1 MELGVLKDIVIIF
14 ALSTFVNFLFTR
26 IKVPAIIG
34 YLLTGVIAG
43 PYLLGL
49 ISSPE
54 NVEVMAEI
62 GVILLMFTIGLE
74 FSLNHL
80 LKIRRMVFL
89 GGFMQLLLTAG
100 VTMLVARVYHF
111 AWNEAVFVGF
121 LTALSSTA
129 VVLKLLQ
136 ERSELTTHH
145 GKTIVGIL
153 IFQDIILVPLLLLT
167 PMLGGETGEVGND
180 LLMLML
186 KTVGIMIF
194 IWAGT
199 KWIMP
204 WVLHQIAMTRSQE
217 LFLMSILL
225 ICLAVAMLTNELGM
239 SLAFGAFLA
248 GLMISDT
255 EYSHS
260 AFGNLI
266 PFKDV
271 FTSFF
276 FVSIGMLLDLGYVS
290 EHPWL
295 VIGTVLIVI
304 LIKAIIAGFTAFTVG
319 HAFIGTVAVGLALA
333 QVGEFSFILAGL
345 GLTHEIITPAHFQLF
360 LAIAITSMALSPLL
374 IHVSKHLSR
383 VIMKLPL
390 PPFLVNGLYPLKQVE
405 IPKINNH
412 IVLIGKDSRAINL
425 ASMIKT
431 MELPFTSVIF
441 DADRAR
447 QEMDKGNL
455 AVYGDATYEP
465 VLREAYVHT
474 AEMVILSVGNLITS
488 MSVVEHIRALN
499 KHAHII
505 VRTRHVTDVEEL
517 YRLGANQVIPEE
529 FETAI
534 DFFERI
540 LGKYLIPRMEIE
552 KAIARTREDNYG
564 IFRERKEPGGHSL
577 LKDIPD
583 IEIAAVKVGEKS
595 VFAGK
600 TIAQTAL
607 RKTCGVTMVAIN
619 KGGTVIPNP
628 EPSTVING
636 DDIAYLLGKPEMIAI
651 ASNILSEP
659 LRSEMSSPDKA
670 ISGTIAI

>member
-1 MELGVLKDIVIIF
+1 MEPGVLKDIVIIF
-14 ALSTFVNFLFTR
+14 ALSTFVNFIFTR
-26 IKVPAIIG
+26 IKVPALIG
-34 YLLTGVIAG
+34 YLLTGVVAG
-43 PYLLGL
+43 PYLLKL
-49 ISSPE
+49 ISSPD

-100 VTMLVARVYHF
+100 VTMLMARVAHF
-111 AWNEAVFVGF
+111 EWNEAVFVGF

-136 ERSELTTHH
+136 ERSELTTHY

-153 IFQDIILVPLLLLT
+153 IFQDIILIPLLLFT
-167 PMLGGETGEVGND
+167 PILAGETADVGHD
-180 LLMLML
+180 LLFLML
-186 KTVGIMIF
+186 KTIGIMIF
-194 IWAGT
+194 IWVGT
-199 KWIMP
+199 RWLMP
-204 WVLHQIAMTRSQE
+204 WLLHLIAMTRSQE
-217 LFLMSILL
+217 LFLMSLLL
-225 ICLAVAMLTNELGM
+225 ICLAVAMLTHELGM

-276 FVSIGMLLDLGYVS
+276 FVSIGMLLDLGFVA

-295 VIGTVLIVI
+295 VLVTVLLVI
-304 LIKAIIAGFTAFTVG
+304 AIKTIIAGFTAFSLG
-319 HAFIGTVAVGLALA
+319 HTFFGTVVVGLSLA

-345 GLTHEIITPAHFQLF
+345 GLANGIITPYHFQLF
-360 LAIAITSMALSPLL
+360 LAVAITSMALSPLL
-374 IHVSKHLSR
+374 IQVSKPLANL
-383 VIMKLPL
+383 ILKLPL
-390 PPFLVNGLYPLKQVE
+390 PSYLVNGLFPLKQVE
-405 IPKINNH
+405 IPEISKH
-412 IVLIGKDSRAINL
+412 VVLIGKDSRAINL

-431 MELPFTSVIF
+431 MDLPFTSVVF
-441 DADRAR
+441 DTEMAR
-447 QEMDKGNL
+447 SEMEKGHL
-455 AVYGDATYEP
+455 AVFGDATYEP
-465 VLREAYVHT
+465 VLRQAYVHT
-474 AEMVILSVGNLITS
+474 AEMVVVSIGNLITS
-488 MSVVEHIRALN
+488 MSIVEHVRAMN

-505 VRTRHVTDVEEL
+505 VRSRHVTDIEEL

-534 DFFERI
+534 DFYERI
-540 LGKYLIPRMEIE
+540 LGKYLLPRMDIE
-552 KAIARTREDNYG
+552 KAIARSRADNYG
-564 IFRERKEPGGHSL
+564 AFRDKSKMGGYSL

-583 IEIAAVKVGEKS
+583 IEIAAVRVGEKS

-600 TIAQTAL
+600 TIAETAL
-607 RKTCGVTMVAIN
+607 RKTCGVTMVAIRH
-619 KGGTVIPNP
+619 GETVTPNP
-628 EPSTVING
+628 QPSTVIMVN
-636 DDIAYLLGKPEMIAI
+636 DIAYLLGKPEMIAI
-651 ASNILSEP
+651 ATDLLTKEVD
-659 LRSEMSSPDKA
+659 RS
-670 ISGTIAI
+670 

>member
-14 ALSTFVNFLFTR
+14 ALSTFVNFIFTR
-26 IKVPAIIG
+26 IRVPALIG
-34 YLLTGVIAG
+34 YLVTGVIAG
-43 PYLLGL
+43 PYLLKL

-80 LKIRRMVFL
+80 LKIRKVVFF

-100 VTMLVARVYHF
+100 MTMLMARVYNF

-136 ERSELTTHH
+136 ERSELTTHY

-153 IFQDIILVPLLLLT
+153 IFQDIILIPLLLFT
-167 PMLGGETGEVGND
+167 PILGGETADIGND
-180 LLMLML
+180 LLLLML

-199 KWIMP
+199 RWLMP
-204 WVLHQIAMTRSQE
+204 WLLHLIAMTRSQE
-217 LFLMSILL
+217 LFLMSLLL

-276 FVSIGMLLDLGYVS
+276 FVSIGMLLDLGFVA

-295 VIGTVLIVI
+295 VLVTVLLVI
-304 LIKAIIAGFTAFTVG
+304 LIKTVIAGFTAFTLG
-319 HAFIGTVAVGLALA
+319 HTFFGTVVVGLALA

-345 GLTHEIITPAHFQLF
+345 GLSNGIITPSHFQLF
-360 LAIAITSMALSPLL
+360 LAVAITSMALSPLL
-374 IHVSKHLSR
+374 IQVSKPLAN
-383 VIMKLPL
+383 VILKLPL
-390 PPFLVNGLYPLKQVE
+390 PEFLVEGLFPLKQVE
-405 IPKINNH
+405 IPMISKH

-425 ASMIKT
+425 AAMIKT
-431 MELPFTSVIF
+431 MDLPFTSIVF
-441 DADRAR
+441 DTDRAR
-447 QEMDKGNL
+447 SEMEKGHL
-455 AVYGDATYEP
+455 VVFGDATYEP
-465 VLREAYVHT
+465 VLRQAYVHT
-474 AEMVILSVGNLITS
+474 AELVVVSVGNLITS
-488 MSVVEHIRALN
+488 MSIVEHIRAMN

-505 VRTRHVTDVEEL
+505 VRTRHVTDIEEL

-534 DFFERI
+534 DFYERI
-540 LGKYLIPRMEIE
+540 LGKYLLPRMDIE
-552 KAIARTREDNYG
+552 RAIARTRADNYG
-564 IFRERKEPGGHSL
+564 IFRDKSKEGGYSL

-583 IEIAAVKVGEKS
+583 LEIAAVRVGEKS

-607 RKTCGVTMVAIN
+607 RKTCGVTMVAVKTADKI
-619 KGGTVIPNP
+619 IPNP
-628 EPSTVING
+628 EPATIING
-636 DDIAYLLGKPEMIAI
+636 NDIAYLLGKPEMIAI
-651 ASNILSEP
+651 ATDLLSKEVEKP
-659 LRSEMSSPDKA
+659 
-670 ISGTIAI
+670 

>member
-14 ALSTFVNFLFTR
+14 ALSTFVNFIFTR

-34 YLLTGVIAG
+34 YLITGVIAG
-43 PYLLGL
+43 PHLLGL
-49 ISSPE
+49 ISSPD

-80 LKIRRMVFL
+80 LNIRRIVFL

-100 VTMLVARVYHF
+100 VTLLVAKAYDF
-111 AWNEAVFVGF
+111 GWTEAVFVGF

-136 ERSELTTHH
+136 ERSELTTHY

-153 IFQDIILVPLLLLT
+153 IFQDIILIPLLLFT
-167 PMLGGETGEVGND
+167 PMLGGETGEVGNE

-186 KTVGIMIF
+186 KAVGIIIF
-194 IWAGT
+194 IWVGN
-199 KWIMP
+199 KWLMP
-204 WVLHQIAMTRSQE
+204 WLLHIIAMTHSQE
-217 LFLMSILL
+217 LFMMSLLL

-248 GLMISDT
+248 GLMISDS

-276 FVSIGMLLDLGYVS
+276 FVSIGMLLDLGFVAD
-290 EHPWL
+290 HPWL
-295 VIGTVLIVI
+295 VLATVILVI
-304 LIKAIIAGFTAFTVG
+304 LIKTSIAGFTAFTLG
-319 HAFIGTVAVGLALA
+319 HTFFGTVVVGLSLA
-333 QVGEFSFILAGL
+333 QVGEFSFILARV
-345 GLTHEIITPAHFQLF
+345 GLTNEIITPSHYQLF
-360 LAIAITSMALSPLL
+360 LAVAITSMALSPLL
-374 IHVSKHLSR
+374 IQVSKPLASL
-383 VIMKLPL
+383 ILKLPL
-390 PPFLVNGLYPLKQVE
+390 PPFLVNGLFPLRQVE
-405 IPKINNH
+405 IPEISQH

-425 ASMIKT
+425 AAMIRT
-431 MELPFTSVIF
+431 MGLPFTSIIF
-441 DADRAR
+441 DPDRAR
-447 QEMDKGNL
+447 KEMEKGNM
-455 AVYGDATYEP
+455 VVFGDATYEP
-465 VLREAYVHT
+465 VLRQAYVHT
-474 AEMVILSVGNLITS
+474 AEMVVLSVGDLITA
-488 MSVVEHIRALN
+488 MSVVEHIRTMN

-505 VRTRHVTDVEEL
+505 VRTRHITDIEEL

-540 LGKYLIPRMEIE
+540 LGKYLIPRMDIE
-552 KAIARTREDNYG
+552 RAIARTREDNYG
-564 IFRERKEPGGHSL
+564 IFRDKGKVGGYSL
-577 LKDIPD
+577 LKDIPE

-607 RKTCGVTMVAIN
+607 RKTCGVTMVAIRQGD
-619 KGGTVIPNP
+619 KTIPNP
-628 EPSTVING
+628 EPSTVVYGN
-636 DDIAYLLGKPEMIAI
+636 DIAYLLGKPEMIAI
-651 ASNILSEP
+651 ATDLLSKE
-659 LRSEMSSPDKA
+659 
-670 ISGTIAI
+670 IQQQ

>member
-14 ALSTFVNFLFTR
+14 ALSTFVNFIFTR
-26 IKVPAIIG
+26 IKVPALIG

-80 LKIRRMVFL
+80 LKIRRVVFL

-100 VTMLVARVYHF
+100 VTMLVARVYRLT
-111 AWNEAVFVGF
+111 WNESVFVGF

-136 ERSELTTHH
+136 ERSELTTHY

-153 IFQDIILVPLLLLT
+153 IFQDIILVPMLLLT
-167 PMLGGETGEVGND
+167 PMLGGDTGDAGHEL
-180 LLMLML
+180 LLMLL
-186 KTVGIMIF
+186 KTIGIMIF

-199 KWIMP
+199 RWLMP
-204 WVLHQIAMTRSQE
+204 WLLHLIAMTRSQE

-225 ICLAVAMLTNELGM
+225 ICLAVAMLTHELGM

-276 FVSIGMLLDLGYVS
+276 FVSIGMLLDLGFVYD
-290 EHPWL
+290 HPWL
-295 VIGTVLIVI
+295 VIATVLIVI
-304 LIKAIIAGFTAFTVG
+304 FIKAVIAGFTAFSLG
-319 HAFIGTVAVGLALA
+319 HTFFGTVVVGLALA

-345 GLTHEIITPAHFQLF
+345 GLTHDIITPYHFQLF
-360 LAIAITSMALSPLL
+360 LAVAITSMALSPFL
-374 IHVSKHLSR
+374 IQVSRPLAGI
-383 VIMKLPL
+383 IMKLPL
-390 PPFLVNGLYPLKQVE
+390 PPFLVNGLFPLKQVE
-405 IPKINNH
+405 IPEISKH
-412 IVLIGKDSRAINL
+412 TVLIGKDSRVINL

-431 MELPFTSVIF
+431 MELPFTSIIF
-441 DADRAR
+441 DTDRAR
-447 QEMDKGNL
+447 QEMEKGNL
-455 AVYGDATYEP
+455 AVFGDATYEP

-474 AEMVILSVGNLITS
+474 AEMVILSVGNLITA

-505 VRTRHVTDVEEL
+505 VRTRHVTDIEEL

-552 KAIARTREDNYG
+552 RAIARTREDNYG
-564 IFRERKEPGGHSL
+564 IFRDRSKVGGYSL

-583 IEIAAVKVGEKS
+583 IEIAAVKVGKES

-607 RKTCGVTMVAIN
+607 RKTCGVTMVAI
-619 KGGTVIPNP
+619 KHGSTIIPNP

-659 LRSEMSSPDKA
+659 LPQ
-670 ISGTIAI
+670 

>member
-14 ALSTFVNFLFTR
+14 ALSTFVNFIFTR
-26 IKVPAIIG
+26 IKVPALIG
-34 YLLTGVIAG
+34 YLITGIIAG
-43 PYLLGL
+43 PHLLGL
-49 ISSPE
+49 INSPD

-80 LKIRRMVFL
+80 LNIRKIVFL

-100 VTMLVARVYHF
+100 VTLFVAKAYQF
-111 AWNEAVFVGF
+111 GWTEAVFVGF

-136 ERSELTTHH
+136 ERSELTTHY

-153 IFQDIILVPLLLLT
+153 IFQDIILIPLLLIT
-167 PMLGGETGEVGND
+167 PLLGGESGEVGSE
-180 LLMLML
+180 LLILML
-186 KTVGIMIF
+186 KAVGIMIF
-194 IWAGT
+194 IWVGNR
-199 KWIMP
+199 WLMP
-204 WVLHQIAMTRSQE
+204 WLLHIIAMTRSQE
-217 LFLMSILL
+217 LFLMSLLL

-248 GLMISDT
+248 GLMISDS

-276 FVSIGMLLDLGYVS
+276 FVSIGMLLDLGFVA

-295 VIGTVLIVI
+295 VIATVIMVI
-304 LIKAIIAGFTAFTVG
+304 LIKAIIAGFTAFTLG
-319 HAFIGTVAVGLALA
+319 HTFFGTVVVGLALA
-333 QVGEFSFILAGL
+333 QVGEFSFILARV
-345 GLTHEIITPAHFQLF
+345 GLTNEIITPYHYQLF
-360 LAIAITSMALSPLL
+360 LAVAITSMALSPLL
-374 IHVSKHLSR
+374 IQVSKPLAGL
-383 VIMKLPL
+383 ILKLPL
-390 PPFLVNGLYPLKQVE
+390 PPFLVNGLFPLRQVE
-405 IPKINNH
+405 IPEISKH

-425 ASMIKT
+425 AAMVRT
-431 MELPFTSVIF
+431 MELPFTAIIF
-441 DADRAR
+441 DPDRAR
-447 QEMDKGNL
+447 KEMEKGNL
-455 AVYGDATYEP
+455 VVFGDATYEP
-465 VLREAYVHT
+465 VLRQAYVHT
-474 AEMVILSVGNLITS
+474 AEMVILSVGDLITA
-488 MSVVEHIRALN
+488 MSVVEHIRTMN

-505 VRTRHVTDVEEL
+505 VRTRHVTDIEEL

-552 KAIARTREDNYG
+552 RAIARTREDNYG
-564 IFRERKEPGGHSL
+564 IFRDKGTMGGYSL
-577 LKDIPD
+577 LKEIPD
-583 IEIAAVKVGEKS
+583 IEIASVKVGEKS

-607 RKTCGVTMVAIN
+607 RKTCGVTMVAIRHGD
-619 KGGTVIPNP
+619 KTIPNP
-628 EPSTVING
+628 EPSTVIYEN
-636 DDIAYLLGKPEMIAI
+636 DIAYLLGKPEMIAI
-651 ASNILSEP
+651 ATDLLSKE
-659 LRSEMSSPDKA
+659 
-670 ISGTIAI
+670 IQQHG

>member
-1 MELGVLKDIVIIF
+1 MEPGVLKDIVIIF
-14 ALSTFVNFLFTR
+14 ALSTFVNFIFTR
-26 IKVPAIIG
+26 IKVPALIG
-34 YLLTGVIAG
+34 YLLTGVVAG
-43 PYLLGL
+43 PYLLKL

-100 VTMLVARVYHF
+100 VTMLMARVAHF
-111 AWNEAVFVGF
+111 EWNEAVFVGF

-136 ERSELTTHH
+136 ERSELTTHY

-153 IFQDIILVPLLLLT
+153 IFQDIILIPLLLFT
-167 PMLGGETGEVGND
+167 PILAGETADVGHD
-180 LLMLML
+180 LLFLML
-186 KTVGIMIF
+186 KTIGIMIF
-194 IWAGT
+194 IWVGT
-199 KWIMP
+199 RWLMP
-204 WVLHQIAMTRSQE
+204 WLLHLIAMTRSQE
-217 LFLMSILL
+217 LFLMSLLL
-225 ICLAVAMLTNELGM
+225 ICLAVAMLTHELGM

-276 FVSIGMLLDLGYVS
+276 FVSIGMLLDLGFVA

-295 VIGTVLIVI
+295 VLVTVLLVI
-304 LIKAIIAGFTAFTVG
+304 AIKTIIAGFTAFSLG
-319 HAFIGTVAVGLALA
+319 HTFFGTVVVGLSLA

-345 GLTHEIITPAHFQLF
+345 GLANGIITPYHFQLF
-360 LAIAITSMALSPLL
+360 LAVAITSMALSPLL
-374 IHVSKHLSR
+374 IQVSKPLANL
-383 VIMKLPL
+383 ILKLPL
-390 PPFLVNGLYPLKQVE
+390 PSYLVNGLFPLKQVE
-405 IPKINNH
+405 IPEISKH
-412 IVLIGKDSRAINL
+412 VVLIGKDSRAINL

-431 MELPFTSVIF
+431 MDLPFTSVVF
-441 DADRAR
+441 DTEMAR
-447 QEMDKGNL
+447 SEMEKGHL
-455 AVYGDATYEP
+455 AVFGDATYEP
-465 VLREAYVHT
+465 VLRQAYVHT
-474 AEMVILSVGNLITS
+474 AEMVVVSIGNLITS
-488 MSVVEHIRALN
+488 MSIVEHVRAMN

-505 VRTRHVTDVEEL
+505 VRSRHVTDIEEL

-534 DFFERI
+534 DFYERI
-540 LGKYLIPRMEIE
+540 LGKYLLPRMDIE
-552 KAIARTREDNYG
+552 KAIARSRADNYG
-564 IFRERKEPGGHSL
+564 AFRDKSKMGGYSL

-583 IEIAAVKVGEKS
+583 IEIAAVRVGEKS

-600 TIAQTAL
+600 TIAETAL
-607 RKTCGVTMVAIN
+607 RKTCGVTMVAIRH
-619 KGGTVIPNP
+619 GETVTPNP
-628 EPSTVING
+628 QPSTVIMVN
-636 DDIAYLLGKPEMIAI
+636 DIAYLLGKPEMIAI
-651 ASNILSEP
+651 ATDLLTKEVD
-659 LRSEMSSPDKA
+659 RS
-670 ISGTIAI
+670 